1 MKRAISLTLLASI
14 IALPVSAKDLATL
27 EAEIS
32 DLQHRVTT
40 LEALVQN
47 DADNSEKASSQPS
60 SMLLTALGETGKIKF
75 NTFCTA
81 CHKPNFESPM
91 LAPPIAMV
99 KEHYQQIYRDDK
111 DAFVKAVVAWVKAPS
126 PEKTLMPGAIQNFNI
141 MPPFPLPDPDLT
153 AIATYLFE
161 ADIPQPTGFE
171 KHLEEERL
179 QLGRGQGNGMGPPKQ

>member
-1 MKRAISLTLLASI
+1 MSLTTLA
-14 IALPVSAKDLATL
+14 
-27 EAEIS
+27 
-32 DLQHRVTT
+32 
-40 LEALVQN
+40 
-47 DADNSEKASSQPS
+47 
-60 SMLLTALGETGKIKF
+60 ETGKATF

-99 KEHYQQIYRDDK
+99 KEHYQQIYRGDK
-111 DAFVKAVVAWVKAPS
+111 DAFVKAVVARVKAPN
-126 PEKTLMPGAIQNFNI
+126 PEKTLMPGAIRNFNI

-171 KHLEEERL
+171 KHLEEERR
-179 QLGRGQGNGMGPPKQ
+179 QLGQGQGKRMRSKNK